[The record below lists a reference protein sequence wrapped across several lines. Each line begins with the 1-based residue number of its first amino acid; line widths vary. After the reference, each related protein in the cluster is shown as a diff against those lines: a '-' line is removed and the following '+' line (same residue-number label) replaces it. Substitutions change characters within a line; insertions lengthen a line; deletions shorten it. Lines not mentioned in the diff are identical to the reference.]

1 MQPNERLQL
10 GHETFT
16 RKRLFAG
23 GFLTNNAL
31 SAFTE
36 IGVFVNEERSFLKLA
51 LDRRISLSDPEQ
63 QLLKDTC
70 YSPNFYFHMSSFS
83 RNILSTRE
91 FPIISAAFSRHC

>member
-23 GFLTNNAL
+23 GSLDNIAL
-31 SAFTE
+31 STFTE

-63 QLLKDTC
+63 QLLNDMLLLQFLFP
-70 YSPNFYFHMSSFS
+70 YVSSFS